1 MFGICDIAL
10 STFALH
16 LRTGLRYQNHPD
28 SKRELT
34 TNTKAVSSR
43 RQSVSSAQEM
53 LWKCY
58 SLRLSSVKLQTT
70 LGRTQ
75 LGLRKEIFNEELTA
89 WGF

>member
-1 MFGICDIAL
+1 MFGIRDIAL

-16 LRTGLRYQNHPD
+16 LRTGLRCQNHPD

-34 TNTKAVSSR
+34 TNINAVSSR
-43 RQSVSSAQEM
+43 RQSVSSAQEL

-75 LGLRKEIFNEELTA
+75 LGPRKEIFNEELTA